1 MEKESHTQEHVIKL
15 CLPPDLYLAL
25 LKFQAKHELGR
36 PYAGLLLLTKAL
48 YQEQLLTREVYERFL
63 YRYSRRLVP
72 EAAPKP
78 QEQKTPLQ
86 KTVDYAA
93 LSLQQLEQEYM
104 KAYTADNYTKRM
116 MILGELKRRGL
127 DIQRFQQQT
136 HMKSHK
142 ETRQE

>member
-1 MEKESHTQEHVIKL
+1 MEKESYTQEHVIKL

-48 YQEQLLTREVYERFL
+48 YQEQLLTREVYERLL

-72 EAAPKP
+72 ETAPKP
-78 QEQKTPLQ
+78 QEQRSTPLQ

-93 LSLQQLEQEYM
+93 MTLQQLEQEYM
-104 KAYTADNYTKRM
+104 QAYTADNYTKRVV
-116 MILGELKRRGL
+116 ILGELKRRGL
-127 DIQRFQQQT
+127 DIQHFQQQI
-136 HMKSHK
+136 H
-142 ETRQE
+142 R